1 MGVGEQMRRLHEK
14 EEALQMQREKA
25 LDARI
30 QAVGLP
36 PKNQADFKSEKP
48 ITFRGWDLY
57 ETLLNREGT
66 LDALEEDVIQRG
78 RESILI
84 DEAVAN
90 RRGSESQK
98 DDPFER

>member
-1 MGVGEQMRRLHEK
+1 M
-14 EEALQMQREKA
+14 
-25 LDARI
+25 
-30 QAVGLP
+30 
-36 PKNQADFKSEKP
+36 P